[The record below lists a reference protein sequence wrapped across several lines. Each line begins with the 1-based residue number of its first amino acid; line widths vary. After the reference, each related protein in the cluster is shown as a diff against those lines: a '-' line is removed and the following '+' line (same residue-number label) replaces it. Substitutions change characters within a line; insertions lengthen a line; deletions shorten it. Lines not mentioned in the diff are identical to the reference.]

1 MMRPSAKLVDLIT
14 TGFINQPYPRAA
26 MAVMCGLLAPLYLRP
41 HHNDLSYHVLG
52 YCFLFMVIFNIYFLA
67 RAVDTLRV
75 EDTVPQPDE
84 LVGMHLDQK

>member
-1 MMRPSAKLVDLIT
+1 MKQPRTKLVDRIT
-14 TGFINQPYPRAA
+14 TGFIHQPYPRAA
-26 MAVMCGLLAPLYLRP
+26 MAVMCGLLASLYLRP
-41 HHNDLSYHVLG
+41 HHNDVAYLVLG
-52 YCFLFMVIFNIYFLA
+52 YCFLFMAGFNIYFLA